1 MCRWGGSSD
10 PVLDLISLRSW
21 AVYNKCL
28 KENLQLALLVD
39 SLILSSLKLLKGLE
53 GCRLNLFNGKCL
65 NLEWWNSEVG
75 CIGDGVFAQKEWV
88 FLCTCT

>member
-1 MCRWGGSSD
+1 MFEREPPISAFGGFPHSFKFE
-10 PVLDLISLRSW
+10 V
-21 AVYNKCL
+21 A
-28 KENLQLALLVD
+28 E
-39 SLILSSLKLLKGLE
+39 GLE